1 MPRLLTSLAVSLT
14 LLATTATAALADVRP
29 GGPVGPTAV
38 AFKRPAPQT
47 DNVLGIQRAG
57 MRSGSMTFDLDRGAT
72 RGDLQ
77 LISTDSR
84 VAIRRVMIQYA
95 GGRKAVVRGNRDGSL
110 DLPDGGRIT
119 SVTVMYANKG
129 ARGAMIKL
137 VAKSVRPQHDGWHG
151 RR

>member
-1 MPRLLTSLAVSLT
+1 MKKLFTSLVISTT
-14 LLATTATAALADVRP
+14 LALTATAALADVRP
-29 GGPVGPTAV
+29 TTV

-47 DNVLGIQRAG
+47 ENVLGIQRAG

-95 GGRKAVVRGNRDGSL
+95 GGRKAMVRGNRDGSL
-110 DLPDGGRIT
+110 DLPDGGRIA
-119 SVTVMYANKG
+119 SVTVMYANRG